1 MRSGSARR
9 CASCSNRRTGGRRSR
24 CSRPPERSMS
34 EPVVVEKFAV
44 GQAVRRIEDQRL
56 LQGLGRYSDDVN
68 LPRQAYAAV
77 VRSTHAHARI
87 ARVDVSAARAA
98 PGVLAAL
105 TGADVAADGLGNM
118 PTDGTRKRGDGSPGF
133 RTPRPALLGDRVRH
147 VGDPVALVVADTRE
161 RAADAAALMRVEYE
175 PLPAV
180 TATAHAVRP
189 GSPAVWDEAPDNV
202 AFVWEAGIRD
212 AVDRAFAGAAHVT
225 RLDFVVSRVAAAPL
239 EPRAAVGEYDRRTG
253 RYTLYT
259 GIQGPHG
266 SRALLADIFKVPQS
280 HMRVVTGEVGGSFGM
295 RSGLYP
301 EMVLVL
307 WAARRLGRPVKWT
320 SDRREGFVTDEHGR
334 DNLSTAELALDA
346 NGRFLA
352 LRVAINLNVGAY
364 LTPRSAGPGTN
375 NVGGI
380 AGIYTTPAIHVQT
393 TGVFSNT
400 TPTGPYRGAGRPE
413 ATYAIERVIDVA
425 AMELR
430 IDPIELRRRNLIPSS
445 AMPFKTGLV
454 FTYDCGE
461 FARGMDM
468 ALGLA
473 DRAGFEKR
481 RAEARQR
488 GKLRGLGIA
497 NPIEVA
503 GGPYTAMNPDTAEL
517 RVNADGPVSLFA
529 GSTSMGQGN
538 ETAFAQIVSEK
549 LGVPPER
556 IQVFWGDS
564 DLLGA
569 GRGNGGSGALTV
581 GGSAVTRATEKIVER
596 GRKIAARLLEA
607 APEDVVHQDGKFT
620 VKGTDKGVSLAN
632 VARAAYVPRQLPQGM
647 EPGFSE
653 EASFTPSA
661 VTFPNGSQICE
672 VEIDEDTGAVRVV
685 RHTVVDDVGRMV
697 NPMLVKGQ
705 IHGGVVQGLG
715 QGLYEELS
723 YDPATGQLL
732 AGSFMDYAM
741 PRADDMPAF
750 DVDSHEVPTAVNPL
764 GAKGVGEAGT
774 VGALPALLNAVN
786 DALAPLGVRHLDMP
800 VTAERVW
807 RAIQDAKA
815 RR

>member
-1 MRSGSARR
+1 MA
-9 CASCSNRRTGGRRSR
+9 NPLT
-24 CSRPPERSMS
+24 
-34 EPVVVEKFAV
+34 VEKFGI
-44 GQAVRRIEDQRL
+44 GQSVRRVEDPRL
-56 LQGLGRYSDDVN
+56 LQGFGRYSDDVS
-68 LPRQAYAAV
+68 LPHQAYAFV
-77 VRSTHAHARI
+77 VRSPHAHAAIRSI
-87 ARVDVSAARAA
+87 ETSAARAA
-98 PGVLAAL
+98 SGVLAVL
-105 TGADVAADGLGNM
+105 TGADLAADRLGDL
-118 PTDGTRKRGDGSPGF
+118 PTDKSRKRRDGSPAF
-133 RTPRPALLGDRVRH
+133 ATPRPALVRDRARH
-147 VGDPVALVVADTRE
+147 VGDPVALVVAQTME
-161 RAADAAALMRVEYE
+161 QAVDAAELVAIDWA

-180 TATAHAVRP
+180 AATADAMRA
-189 GSPAVWDEAPDNV
+189 GASAVWPEVPDNI
-202 AFVWEAGIRD
+202 AFVWEAGKKDETARGI
-212 AVDRAFAGAAHVT
+212 AGAAHVT
-225 RLDFVVSRVAAAPL
+225 RLDFVVTRVAAAPM
-239 EPRAAVGEYDRRTG
+239 EPRGAVGEWDRRTG
-253 RYTLYT
+253 RYTLHT
-259 GIQGPHG
+259 GIQAPHG
-266 SRALLADIFKVPQS
+266 LRTLLADQVFKVPHS
-280 HMRVVTGEVGGSFGM
+280 NLRVITGEVGGSFGM
-295 RSGLYP
+295 KSGVYP
-301 EMVLVL
+301 EVVLVL
-307 WAARRLGRPVKWT
+307 WAAKRLGRPVKWT

-334 DNLSTAELALDA
+334 DNVSTAELALDA
-346 NGRFLA
+346 NGKFLA

-425 AMELR
+425 AMELK

-461 FARGMDM
+461 FGRGMEM
-468 ALGLA
+468 ALSLA

-517 RVNADGPVSLFA
+517 RVNADGSVSLFT

-556 IQVFWGDS
+556 ILVCWGDC
-564 DLLGA
+564 DAIGA

-581 GGSAVTRATEKIVER
+581 GGSAVTRATEKVIER
-596 GRKIAARLLEA
+596 GRRIAAGMLEA
-607 APEDVVHQDGKFT
+607 APEDVVHRDGKFT
-620 VKGTDKGVSLAN
+620 VTGTDRGVTFAN
-632 VARAAYVPRQLPQGM
+632 VARAAYVPRQLPKGM

-672 VEIDEDTGAVRVV
+672 VEIDEETGAVRVV

-715 QGLYEELS
+715 QGLYEELT
-723 YDPATGQLL
+723 YEPTTGQLL

-741 PRADDMPAF
+741 PRADDMPTF